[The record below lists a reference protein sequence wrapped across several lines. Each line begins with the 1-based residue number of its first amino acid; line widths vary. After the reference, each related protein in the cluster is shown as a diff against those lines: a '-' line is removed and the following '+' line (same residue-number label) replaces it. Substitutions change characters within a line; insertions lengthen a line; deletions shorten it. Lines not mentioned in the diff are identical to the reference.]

1 MVLLKQII
9 FAGLVISLLGG
20 CYSATQDRVEKLLQT
35 DAANIIKN
43 DYKSVVKQLVAF
55 KDKLDKRN
63 PKAYSKTNAPI
74 IYTQLDNL
82 QNTFNLKY
90 ANNDLVKYK
99 EYLQIAFSKS
109 EVENRNDYLVLGL
122 YKLVYD
128 AYDIG
133 SGHQM
138 TAFGYD
144 ENKLQRLYQNLQ
156 ILKWKLK
163 TARDLNNEYLF
174 LTWQNNW
181 QVELEKR
188 VQRGEKLSYEEL
200 QNLEYIKNDK
210 ETLFSA
216 SNNSFE
222 ILLTVMAVRVKNT
235 LETMGVEP
243 TDLGIEAVKSIF
255 LFL

>member
-9 FAGLVISLLGG
+9 FAGLFISLFSG

-43 DYKSVVKQLVAF
+43 DYKSVVKQLVIF
-55 KDKLDKRN
+55 KEKLDKRN

-109 EVENRNDYLVLGL
+109 EVEHRNDYLVLGL
-122 YKLVYD
+122 YKLIYD
-128 AYDIG
+128 AYDIEE
-133 SGHQM
+133 GHQI
-138 TAFGYD
+138 TALSYD
-144 ENKLQRLYQNLQ
+144 EEKLQRLYQNLQ
-156 ILKWKLK
+156 ILKWKIK
-163 TARDLNNEYLF
+163 TDRDLNNDYLF

-181 QVELEKR
+181 QIELE
-188 VQRGEKLSYEEL
+188 QKLKKGQEPTYEDL
-200 QNLEYIKNDK
+200 KNLKFIKDK
-210 ETLFSA
+210 KESLFSA
-216 SNNSFE
+216 SNTSFE
-222 ILLTVMAVRVKNT
+222 VLLTIMSQRVQNS

-243 TDLGIEAVKSIF
+243 VDLGIEAVKSVF